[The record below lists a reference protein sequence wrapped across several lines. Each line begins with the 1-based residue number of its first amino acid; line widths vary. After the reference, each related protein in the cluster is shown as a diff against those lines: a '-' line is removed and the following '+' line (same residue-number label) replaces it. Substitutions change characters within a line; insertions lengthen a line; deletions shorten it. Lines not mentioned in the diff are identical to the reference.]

1 MAEVLSM
8 EDIRAAGA
16 AIGIDLSE
24 VDLDSIRLPA
34 GEDFGILRFLERFS
48 VLKLINCLCFFDLY
62 DFYLE
67 INVWLYFVFF

>member
-24 VDLDSIRLPA
+24 VDLDSIRLPP
-34 GEDFGILRFLERFS
+34 GEDFGILRFF
-48 VLKLINCLCFFDLY
+48 
-62 DFYLE
+62 
-67 INVWLYFVFF
+67 